1 MDDKNLRLW
10 LKVGGT
16 VLVLMLI
23 GSFTAVINAALT
35 AH

>member
-1 MDDKNLRLW
+1 MDDKTLRLW

-16 VLVLMLI
+16 ALVLMLI
-23 GSFTAVINAALT
+23 GSFTAVIRAALT

>member
-23 GSFTAVINAALT
+23 GSFATVINAALS

>member
-1 MDDKNLRLW
+1 MDDKSLGLW
-10 LKVGGT
+10 LKIGGT

-23 GSFTAVINAALT
+23 GSFTAVIRAALT